1 MIEEERIRK
10 KKEEKEKGFWEAF
23 ISSLLEKCAAAA
35 IQVAFDNIFGQNRK
49 YGDYDEL
56 EQSIIDQLADFAE
69 EDIESALSEMG
80 FDIE

>member
-1 MIEEERIRK
+1 MIEEERLKK
-10 KKEEKEKGFWEAF
+10 KKEKSEQTFLETF
-23 ISSLLEKCAAAA
+23 ILSLLEKCAAAA
-35 IQVAFDNIFGQNRK
+35 IEMAFQQVFGENQK
-49 YGDYDEL
+49 QGDYTEL

>member
-1 MIEEERIRK
+1 
-10 KKEEKEKGFWEAF
+10 
-23 ISSLLEKCAAAA
+23 
-35 IQVAFDNIFGQNRK
+35 
-49 YGDYDEL
+49 L